1 MTSQLSD
8 MTLSSKFL
16 WRCLFYL
23 KFSCWSKFSVNIIT
37 DFWILTIFVYKE
49 LTQNRKSELPASN
62 SCQISGDWGE
72 LGISVLAR
80 MSRMKCYWML
90 QIDTVIFFSN
100 FGVKLHHPLLW
111 LDLSYSMNR
120 IKSKNHN
127 IKKLWTQ
134 QNFFVLLWWLNLC
147 YW

>member
-49 LTQNRKSELPASN
+49 LTQNPKSELPASN
-62 SCQISGDWGE
+62 FCQISGDWDE

-100 FGVKLHHPLLW
+100 FGVKLHHPLLR

-120 IKSKNHN
+120 IKSKNYN